1 MPAGLTALR
10 PSKVKSWDSY
20 FKSAIRRSL
29 FPAQNFLFLTI
40 GTTIICYLINQY
52 GFDTAFEEL
61 VTIASVPINTAL
73 VFMFGMTV
81 SRSIGAR
88 ATVHSQIL
96 KAVDYPTIISMLA
109 DRDPKATGEA
119 AKYRNATVASLEI
132 IRYIAYEAFAE
143 EVIWPGV
150 RKVHEWTMGN
160 HAKAGRITQHRGD
173 RLYEERQKMISSFQ
187 EIHSLING
195 SLPPF
200 HGVPLADPMGA
211 LLHNVL
217 SPESTF
223 EVRFA
228 MNALSVLSVVSR
240 SWSSDSA
247 IDLGAIVSWAVIIYV
262 VILLP
267 YSLIGSFVYKSNV
280 WDTHPD
286 ILVAPQG
293 ESTKLMMAMY
303 KYDFKM

>member
-1 MPAGLTALR
+1 M
-10 PSKVKSWDSY
+10 
-20 FKSAIRRSL
+20 
-29 FPAQNFLFLTI
+29 
-40 GTTIICYLINQY
+40 
-52 GFDTAFEEL
+52 
-61 VTIASVPINTAL
+61 
-73 VFMFGMTV
+73 
-81 SRSIGAR
+81 
-88 ATVHSQIL
+88 
-96 KAVDYPTIISMLA
+96 
-109 DRDPKATGEA
+109 
-119 AKYRNATVASLEI
+119 ASLEI

-150 RKVHEWTMGN
+150 RKIHEWTMVN
-160 HAKAGRITQHRGD
+160 RTEAVRTTQPMAV
-173 RLYEERQKMISSFQ
+173 RLREERQIMISSFQ

-247 IDLGAIVSWAVIIYV
+247 IDLSAIVSWAAIIYV

-293 ESTKLMMAMY
+293 ESNKLTAMY

>member
-1 MPAGLTALR
+1 MHKGPTALR
-10 PSKVKSWDSY
+10 PSKVNSWDSY

-88 ATVHSQIL
+88 ASVHSQIL

-109 DRDPKATGEA
+109 ARGDAEAMEQA

-150 RKVHEWTMGN
+150 RKVHEWTMVN
-160 HAKAGRITQHRGD
+160 HAEAGRITQQRGV
-173 RLYEERQKMISSFQ
+173 RLCEERQKMISSFQ
-187 EIHSLING
+187 EIHKNING
-195 SLPPF
+195 VLPPF

-247 IDLGAIVSWAVIIYV
+247 IDLTAIISWAAIIYV

-293 ESTKLMMAMY
+293 ESTKLVMY